1 MGERLTQS
9 YLDSLKVGVLMV
21 EAGVEGGRGG
31 VHSERY
37 LDSMRVGV
45 LMVEGGGG
53 EAHTELFGQFEGRST
68 HG

>member
-21 EAGVEGGRGG
+21 EAGVEGGGDG
-31 VHSERY
+31 I
-37 LDSMRVGV
+37 
-45 LMVEGGGG
+45 
-53 EAHTELFGQFEGRST
+53 HTEIFGQYEGRST

>member
-1 MGERLTQS
+1 MVGKGFTQR
-9 YLDSLKVGVLMV
+9 YLDSMRVGVLM
-21 EAGVEGGRGG
+21 VEGGRGG
-31 VHSERY
+31 VHTERY

-53 EAHTELFGQFEGRST
+53 RVHTELFGQFEGRST